1 MVKYDLTEEDY
12 DALLEYEDVRK
23 SGIMNM
29 WLYMGMMSKGEVSGS
44 KELANR
50 IPKPGFYTDFLN
62 SLKEWKRKL
71 KTVEM
76 FGKKQSI

>member
-1 MVKYDLTEEDY
+1 
-12 DALLEYEDVRK
+12 
-23 SGIMNM
+23 M

-62 SLKEWKRKL
+62 SLKD
-71 KTVEM
+71 
-76 FGKKQSI
+76 

>member
-1 MVKYDLTEEDY
+1 MIFVRKNEDETDWKEAIDLTEEDY

-62 SLKEWKRKL
+62 SLKD
-71 KTVEM
+71 
-76 FGKKQSI
+76 